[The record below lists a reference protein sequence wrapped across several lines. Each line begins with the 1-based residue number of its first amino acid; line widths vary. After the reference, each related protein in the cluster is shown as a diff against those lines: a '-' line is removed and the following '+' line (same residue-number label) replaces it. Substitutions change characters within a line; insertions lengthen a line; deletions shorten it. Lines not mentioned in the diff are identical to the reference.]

1 MVPGRFSGTSL
12 IAITTVPAA
21 GPSRPRRQATPA
33 EQHQYKLLA
42 LCIADPK
49 EGQRFL
55 DRLSEEHFS
64 SPVLGK
70 AFVWL
75 REHLSNPLEGLDDS
89 DANLYNAVSR
99 LSALD
104 EGPPTEENLTYF
116 WRMLE
121 LDRME
126 SLLRSAQHEGD
137 LERTVELQRERAR
150 LKDAIASGAE

>member
-1 MVPGRFSGTSL
+1 M
-12 IAITTVPAA
+12 AA
-21 GPSRPRRQATPA
+21 RAP
-33 EQHQYKLLA
+33 
-42 LCIADPK
+42 D
-49 EGQRFL
+49 
-55 DRLSEEHFS
+55 
-64 SPVLGK
+64 
-70 AFVWL
+70 
-75 REHLSNPLEGLDDS
+75 PLEGLDDS